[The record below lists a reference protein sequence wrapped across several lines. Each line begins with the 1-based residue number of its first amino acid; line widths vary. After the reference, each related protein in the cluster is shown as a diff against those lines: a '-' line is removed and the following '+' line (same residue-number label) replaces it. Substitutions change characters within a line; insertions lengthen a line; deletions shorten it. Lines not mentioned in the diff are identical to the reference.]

1 MSGRGRLVTGVLA
14 AGGTSVSLGQTLVIP
29 LIPELPRL
37 LDTGP
42 SEALWVITVTLLAAA
57 VAMPVFG
64 RLGDMYGAKRML
76 IVCTVLLT
84 AGSVLIALTSTA
96 PPVIVGRA
104 LQGLGMPIIP
114 LGIGILREV
123 LPAEKMGAAMGL
135 ISSSLGVG
143 GALGLPLSAVIAQSL
158 DWHVLFW
165 LSAALGAGTG
175 LLVWLAVP
183 ATPGRPDGRFDVLGV
198 VLLAVGL
205 VSLLLGVT
213 RGAVWGPV
221 ATVALLAAAV
231 LGLGLF
237 GVWELRTPA
246 PLVDLRTSARR
257 DVLATNVVGMLSGFA
272 MFAIPLVGPQLLQ
285 APVGTGYGVGLSLIE
300 TGLWLAPGGVAMMA
314 SAPLAA
320 RLSAARGPRTTLVA
334 GCALVCAAYLFGQF
348 ALGAGLVIVVMNV
361 AVSIGVGACFAAL
374 PTLINAAVPVSAT
387 AAANGLNA
395 LGRSIGTSTSSAV
408 IGAVLAGLT
417 MAYGDQQVPT
427 EPAFRIAFAIAAAAA
442 AVACLVALLGLRR
455 PVPRPEPR
463 PEPVSPAAPSR
474 TPPTG

>member
-1 MSGRGRLVTGVLA
+1 VNGRHRLVTGVLA

-96 PPVIVGRA
+96 LPVIVGRA

-123 LPAEKMGAAMGL
+123 LPPEKMGSAMGL

-158 DWHVLFW
+158 DWHALFW
-165 LSAALGAGTG
+165 LSAVLGAGTG

-183 ATPGRPDGRFDVLGV
+183 ATPGRPDGRFDFLGV

-205 VSLLLGVT
+205 VSLLLGIT

-221 ATVALLAAAV
+221 AAVALFATAV
-231 LGLGLF
+231 VGLGLF
-237 GVWELRTPA
+237 GVWELRTRA

-257 DVLATNVVGMLSGFA
+257 EVLSTNVVGMLSGFA
-272 MFAIPLVGPQLLQ
+272 MFAIPLIAPQLLQ

-314 SAPLAA
+314 AAPLAA
-320 RLSAARGPRTTLVA
+320 RLSATRGPRATLIA
-334 GCALVCAAYLFGQF
+334 GCAVVCVAYLFGQL
-348 ALGAGLVIVVMNV
+348 ALGAGLVIVVMNIL
-361 AVSIGVGACFAAL
+361 VSIGVGACFAAL
-374 PTLINAAVPVSAT
+374 PALINAAVPVSAT

-395 LGRSIGTSTSSAV
+395 LGRSVGTSTSSA
-408 IGAVLAGLT
+408 ILGAVLAGLST
-417 MAYGDQQVPT
+417 TYGDLQVPT
-427 EPAFRIAFAIAAAAA
+427 EAAFRIAFGIAAGAAA
-442 AVACLVALLGLRR
+442 LAVVVGLTI
-455 PVPRPEPR
+455 PRPRVAPAELA
-463 PEPVSPAAPSR
+463 PAARLSAR
-474 TPPTG
+474 